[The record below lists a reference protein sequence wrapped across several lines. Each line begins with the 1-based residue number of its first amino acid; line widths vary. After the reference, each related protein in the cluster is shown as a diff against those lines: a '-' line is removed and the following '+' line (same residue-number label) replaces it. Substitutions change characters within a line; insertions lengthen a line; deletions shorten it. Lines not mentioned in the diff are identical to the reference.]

1 MDKMDAALAVVMS
14 GTEHLTAQQIAAQVG
29 CSESLVRVA
38 RATARSMGYDVNPK
52 RGRRVSI
59 EARHTVVQTE
69 ALRVLRGGGLTV
81 YALAEAMGVPVTR
94 ARAIVR
100 SLVTSGAVVSDGGAT
115 PRYSAVAE

>member
-52 RGRRVSI
+52 RGRRVSV
-59 EARHTVVQTE
+59 EAKRGIAQGK
-69 ALRVLRGGGLTV
+69 ALRLLRGGMTV

-100 SLVTSGAVVSDGGAT
+100 SLVAAGDVVSDGGAT
-115 PRYSAVAE
+115 PSYSAVAE